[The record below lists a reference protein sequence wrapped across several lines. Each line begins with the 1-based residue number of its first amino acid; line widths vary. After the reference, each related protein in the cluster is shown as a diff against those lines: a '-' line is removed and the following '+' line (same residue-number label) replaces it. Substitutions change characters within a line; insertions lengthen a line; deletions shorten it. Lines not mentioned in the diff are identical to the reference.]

1 MEKHLVRAWLLQ
13 HPRVECDGKPLNI
26 RLKKAQALLFYLLVQ
41 KKATREE
48 AAGLLWGGEEDSLA
62 HRHLRDNLYL
72 LKKAA
77 LVELLDLAHEQMT
90 FYGIQTYQTQV
101 MREHIQIALALT
113 QGRDPTRYAV
123 NRRYQGYLLVMENRY
138 EEGREELLR
147 SLMLLRDGVTDDVE
161 LRLQSAY
168 AHDYIGEAYRKQGSY
183 EKAIGEY
190 QMAIQTIGTFPT
202 STSKPMFYVN
212 WAQAALAQADYTAA
226 RQLYQ
231 AVQKLRSLVSMTML
245 TALQA
250 IDLSDHKAMS
260 PVTQKIHD
268 HARQTVTFME
278 NDDLMYQR
286 TEAMEHLVES
296 NQLLADCPVPFT
308 I

>member
-13 HPRVECDGKPLNI
+13 HPRVEWDLYYSVGCFCIYRGLYQEGLDAI
-26 RLKKAQALLFYLLVQ
+26 RRILDDP
-41 KKATREE
+41 
-48 AAGLLWGGEEDSLA
+48 AAP
-62 HRHLRDNLYL
+62 
-72 LKKAA
+72 
-77 LVELLDLAHEQMT
+77 VELLDLAHEQMT

-113 QGRDPTRYAV
+113 QGRDPARYAV
-123 NRRYQGYLLVMENRY
+123 NRRYQGYPLVMENRY

-212 WAQAALAQADYTAA
+212 WAQAALAQADYAAA

-286 TEAMEHLVES
+286 IEAMEHLVES
-296 NQLLADCPVPFT
+296 NQLLADCSVPFT

>member
-1 MEKHLVRAWLLQ
+1 MEKHLVRAFLLQ
-13 HPRVECDGKPLNI
+13 HPRVEWDLYYSVGYFCI
-26 RLKKAQALLFYLLVQ
+26 YR
-41 KKATREE
+41 
-48 AAGLLWGGEEDSLA
+48 GL
-62 HRHLRDNLYL
+62 
-72 LKKAA
+72 
-77 LVELLDLAHEQMT
+77 
-90 FYGIQTYQTQV
+90 YQ
-101 MREHIQIALALT
+101 
-113 QGRDPTRYAV
+113 
-123 NRRYQGYLLVMENRY
+123 
-138 EEGREELLR
+138 EELLR

-168 AHDYIGEAYRKQGSY
+168 AHDYIGEAYRKHGSY

-190 QMAIQTIGTFPT
+190 QMAIQTIGAFPT

-212 WAQAALAQADYTAA
+212 WAQAALAQADYAAA

-260 PVTQKIHD
+260 PVTQKVHD

-286 TEAMEHLVES
+286 IEAMEHLVES